1 MRPLEVLLLLAN
13 LATFAVLAIPR
24 FRTFRWASYLALST
38 LLIVGA
44 QAFVEGPRWQMFP
57 ACVLSGLLA
66 LACLLSGAS
75 RSEAV
80 GHLRRRRLANRLST
94 TLGALAFA
102 MSAALPIAFPVFK
115 FPPPHGPYGI
125 GTLTYDWV
133 DAARPEIFTADPSD
147 RRELMV
153 QIWYP
158 VQGSKSA
165 KRAPYVKDGLALAP
179 LARLL
184 RLPGVVVQHLKYV
197 MTDAMPAVPVALG
210 PASYPVLVLSHGR
223 GGFRQEN
230 TWLVEELVSHGYI
243 VAAIDHTYAA
253 AGVDF
258 PDGRRVSLD
267 PRMLVRKS
275 EDSFIPYLA
284 QDVSFTLNQLAEIN
298 RSDSR
303 GILTGRLDL
312 QRTGMF
318 GLSLGGEITA
328 EACRRDPRLKACLIM
343 DVWMPADV
351 VKAGLRQP
359 TMWITRDAATMRLE
373 GWSQAVIDETLG
385 TMRTV
390 YDGLPDDGYF
400 VRVPG
405 MFHEDFSDAPLFS
418 PFTRWLGISGPM
430 NARRGFAII
439 STYELAYFNRHLK
452 GTWEE
457 LLDGPAKAFPE
468 VLFETRRLGP
478 ANTIAKPQP

>member
-1 MRPLEVLLLLAN
+1 MRPLEIALVLGEWLTFLALLIPKFGAVRLSRLLPVMVVLLVA
-13 LATFAVLAIPR
+13 
-24 FRTFRWASYLALST
+24 
-38 LLIVGA
+38 A
-44 QAFVEGPRWQMFP
+44 QALIEGPRWQMVP
-57 ACVLSGLLA
+57 AYVLGGLLA
-66 LACLLSGAS
+66 LAFLLSGAI
-75 RSEAV
+75 RSGAV
-80 GHLRRRRLANRLST
+80 GHLKLRRLANRLST
-94 TLGALAFA
+94 ALGALALA
-102 MSAALPIAFPVFK
+102 VAAALPIAFPVFK
-115 FPPPHGPYGI
+115 FPPPHGPYEI

-158 VQGSKSA
+158 AQSDGSA
-165 KRAPYVKDGLALAP
+165 KRAPYVNDGLALAP

-184 RLPGVVVQHLKYV
+184 HLPWFVFQHLKYV
-197 MTDAMPAVPVALG
+197 MTDAMSAAPGAPGA
-210 PASYPVLVLSHGR
+210 ASYPVLVLSHGR

-230 TWLVEELVSHGYI
+230 TWLVEELVSQGYI

-267 PRMLVRKS
+267 PKMLVRKT

-298 RSDSR
+298 RSDPK

-318 GLSLGGEITA
+318 GLSLGGEIAA
-328 EACRRDPRLKACLIM
+328 EACRHDPRLKACVIM

-359 TMWITRDAATMRLE
+359 TMLVTRDAASMRLE
-373 GWSQAVIDETLG
+373 GWSQAVSDETLG
-385 TMRTV
+385 TMREV
-390 YDGLPDDGYF
+390 YDSLPGDGYF

-418 PFTRWLGISGPM
+418 PFTRWLGISGPI

-439 STYELAYFNRHLK
+439 STYELAFFNRHLK
-452 GTWEE
+452 AFSEE
-457 LLDGPAKAFPE
+457 LLDGPTKAFPE

-478 ANTIAKPQP
+478 ANTITRPQP